1 MQIVCQT
8 HRKCQACMMIL
19 KLSRHFETYPLFIF
33 SAPSRLYIL
42 QAMAD
47 DDPDEPRPLRDPCA
61 PRREGSSIFGYYGN
75 DAGRSFQT
83 VSVAATFSKEDLAHR
98 TFFEMDTQN
107 ESVVEQRGEDV
118 TLHHNVHATNAER
131 VSPRCSELSASSQTS
146 AEWVKLPA
154 SSAPSRS
161 NSTMS
166 QASEKWVTLG

>member
-1 MQIVCQT
+1 
-8 HRKCQACMMIL
+8 MIL
-19 KLSRHFETYPLFIF
+19 KSSRHFEKYLLFLLV
-33 SAPSRLYIL
+33 SQQGYTL

-61 PRREGSSIFGYYGN
+61 PRKEGSSIFGYYGN

-107 ESVVEQRGEDV
+107 GSAVKQRGEDAI
-118 TLHHNVHATNAER
+118 LHHNVHVTNAER
-131 VSPRCSELSASSQTS
+131 VSPHCSESFVSSQTSADWVKLSALSASSQ
-146 AEWVKLPA
+146 
-154 SSAPSRS
+154 SS
-161 NSTMS
+161 STTS